1 MSREFKQLQFTN
13 IKAEAEGRIRVG
25 IAAVHG
31 NVDSWGDRS
40 HFGSFA
46 KTIAEGMKR
55 VRHLWMHN
63 SSQPPIASII
73 KLEEVGRDEL
83 PSEVLAKAP
92 DATGGL
98 KVWREY
104 YPKDINPISE
114 VVLYGIDKGDI
125 NEMSYAYDVT
135 RADYTEEENEA
146 GQKIQIRELR
156 EIRLYDTSDVNY
168 GMNSATVAAGAKG
181 LALELLP
188 LGNLYQQFLMHL
200 EEAKAGR
207 RNSVSDLALLNQM
220 HQIAVD
226 LGAECAPVDG
236 DEETAKAKPT
246 GNEPDDRADAAHLST
261 SPGSEWLELRKRKAK
276 ILEL

>member
-13 IKAEAEGRIRVG
+13 IKAESEGRIRVG

-31 NVDSWGDRS
+31 NIDSWNDRS

-63 SSQPPIASII
+63 SSQPPIASIV
-73 KLEEVGRDEL
+73 KLEEVGRDGL
-83 PSEVLAKAP
+83 PPEVLAKAP

-104 YPKDINPISE
+104 YPKEINPISE

-125 NEMSYAYDVT
+125 NEMSYAYDVVK
-135 RADYTEEENEA
+135 ADYTEEEIG
-146 GQKIQIRELR
+146 GQKVQIRELR

-168 GMNSATVAAGAKG
+168 GMNGATVAAGAKG
-181 LALELLP
+181 FNLEILP
-188 LGNLYQQFLMHL
+188 LGNLYQQILMHL
-200 EEAKAGR
+200 EESKAGR
-207 RNSVSDLALLNQM
+207 RNSESDQALIQQM
-220 HQIAVD
+220 HENLVT
-226 LGAECAPVDG
+226 LGAECAPPEDTG
-236 DEETAKAKPT
+236 KQ
-246 GNEPDDRADAAHLST
+246 GNEPEKKEAEAVENDT
-261 SPGSEWLELRKRKAK
+261 SLNAEWFAQAKRKEQF
-276 ILEL
+276 LEF